1 MANTNKTVWEKF
13 IEFCNDIPAIEK
25 DGTNPH
31 FKSKY
36 ITLDEIFKKIKEPMR
51 KHEVRV
57 YHNISSEVLENNWL
71 LIKVT
76 PVFCCKTGEV
86 IEGETFQCLAIASQI
101 QNNGSIITYA
111 KRYTISAF
119 LGIAADEDDDG
130 NAAMELSKTAD
141 TSALTSKLQ
150 AKVIAPNKNSLDT
163 YKNMIRT
170 MTKENASAVLNKV
183 IEVDNETITK
193 GFNKK
198 LTSLG
203 LMIGANGIEPIP
215 VKQEEAL

>member
-1 MANTNKTVWEKF
+1 MANTNNTVWQKF
-13 IEFCNDIPAIEK
+13 IDFCNDIPKIEK

-36 ITLDEIFKKIKEPMR
+36 TTLDEIFNKLKEPMR

-57 YHNISSEVLENNWL
+57 YHNVSSEVLENNWL

-76 PVFCCKTGEV
+76 PVFCCKTGDT
-86 IEGETFQCLAIASQI
+86 IEGESFQCLAIANQI

-119 LGIAADEDDDG
+119 LGISADEDDDG
-130 NAAMELSKTAD
+130 NSGMETTKAAN

-150 AKVIAPNKNSLDT
+150 AKVIAPNDALEP

-170 MTKENASAVLNKV
+170 MTRENANDVMDKV
-183 IEVDNETITK
+183 ITLNNTTITK
-193 GFNKK
+193 GFNKQLK
-198 LTSLG
+198 ALG
-203 LMIGANGIEPIP
+203 LMIANNGIEPIP
-215 VKQEEAL
+215 QTDKE